1 MAGTPWNKGKTGE
14 AAGWDEVRREIA
26 SEKQKERIKQQPSKY
41 YVMFRSGSQ
50 PHTWLT
56 GPDPEV
62 KAHRLRW
69 NRMKAQAKFW
79 SQEWTISWE
88 DYLDL
93 YKTATGLWGRQK
105 HNYNLTRVD
114 TSQGWHIWNVQMMTR
129 GEAMCRKTKGRKR
142 IVPAGQGK
150 GRHWWRKTT
159 TKEKE

>member
-14 AAGWDEVRREIA
+14 AAGWTPKRRK
-26 SEKQKERIKQQPSKY
+26 SQSKRQKAWIKAHPESPLGAWGPQPQS
-41 YVMFRSGSQ
+41 
-50 PHTWLT
+50 WLT

-62 KAHRLRW
+62 QAHRLRW
-69 NRMKAQAKFW
+69 SRMKAQAKFW
-79 SQEWTISWE
+79 EQEWTIGWE

-93 YKTATGLWGRQK
+93 YKTATGVWGNLKK
-105 HNYNLTRVD
+105 HYNLTRVD
-114 TSQGWHIWNVQMMTR
+114 TRQGWHLHNVQMMTR

-159 TKEKE
+159 TKEQQ